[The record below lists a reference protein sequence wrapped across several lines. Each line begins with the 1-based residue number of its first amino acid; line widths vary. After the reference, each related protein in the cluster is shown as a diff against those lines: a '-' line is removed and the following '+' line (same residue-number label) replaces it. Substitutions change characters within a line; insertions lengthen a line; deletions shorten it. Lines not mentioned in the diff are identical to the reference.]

1 MPYVQV
7 PKDLN
12 KIKTKV
18 AFNLTKRQLICFG
31 VAAITAIPTYFL
43 TREHIGNMF
52 AMLLLIVIAMP
63 SFLVAM
69 YEKNGIPFEKVAK
82 MVIKSRFIRPKVRP
96 YKTENLYEYAEKQ
109 YELDE
114 EVKSIVNNSEQKY

>member
-7 PKDLN
+7 PKDLA

-31 VAAITAIPTYFL
+31 IAGVTALPTYFL
-43 TREHIGNMF
+43 TREAIGNMG
-52 AMLLLIVIAMP
+52 AMLLLIVVAMP

-69 YEKNGIPFEKVAK
+69 YEKNGFKVIEDYGGSVIMEKVFL
-82 MVIKSRFIRPKVRP
+82 I
-96 YKTENLYEYAEKQ
+96 L
-109 YELDE
+109 
-114 EVKSIVNNSEQKY
+114 

>member
-7 PKDLN
+7 PKDLT

-18 AFNLTKRQLICFG
+18 AFNLTKRQLICFS
-31 VAAITAIPTYFL
+31 VAAATAVPVYFL
-43 TREHIGNMF
+43 TRDSIGNMG
-52 AMLLLIVIAMP
+52 AMLLLIVVAMP

-69 YEKNGIPFEKVAK
+69 YEKNGQPFEKVVK
-82 MVIKSRFIRPKVRP
+82 TVVKSRFIRPKIRP

-109 YELDE
+109 YDLEK
-114 EVKSIVNNSEQKY
+114 EVKRIAESND

>member
-7 PKDLN
+7 PKDLA

-31 VAAITAIPTYFL
+31 IAGVTALPTYFL
-43 TREHIGNMF
+43 TREAIGNMG
-52 AMLLLIVIAMP
+52 AMLLLIAVAMP

-69 YEKNGIPFEKVAK
+69 YEKNGLPFEKVAK
-82 MVIKSRFIRPKVRP
+82 MFIKSRIIRPKIRT

-109 YELDE
+109 YDLEK
-114 EVKSIVNNSEQKY
+114 EVKSIVEDN

>member
-7 PKDLN
+7 PKDLA

-31 VAAITAIPTYFL
+31 IAGVTALPTYFL
-43 TREHIGNMF
+43 TREAIGNMG
-52 AMLLLIVIAMP
+52 AMLLLIVVAMP

-69 YEKNGIPFEKVAK
+69 YEKNGLPFEKVAK
-82 MVIKSRFIRPKVRP
+82 TVIKSRFFSPEGKTLQDRKSLRICRKAVRFG
-96 YKTENLYEYAEKQ
+96 KGGK
-109 YELDE
+109 
-114 EVKSIVNNSEQKY
+114 KHCRR

>member
-7 PKDLN
+7 PKDLA

-31 VAAITAIPTYFL
+31 IAGATALPTYFF
-43 TREHIGNMF
+43 TRDAIGNMA
-52 AMLLLIVIAMP
+52 AMILLIIVAMP
-63 SFLVAM
+63 SFLIAM
-69 YEKNGIPFEKVAK
+69 YEKNGLPFEKVAK
-82 MVIKSRFIRPKVRP
+82 TVIKSRFLRPKVRP

-109 YELDE
+109 YDLEK
-114 EVKSIVNNSEQKY
+114 EVKSIVENN

>member
-7 PKDLN
+7 PKDLT

-18 AFNLTKRQLICFG
+18 AFNLTKRQLICFS
-31 VAAITAIPTYFL
+31 VAAATAVPVYFL
-43 TREHIGNMF
+43 TRDSIGNMG
-52 AMLLLIVIAMP
+52 AMLLLIVVAMP

-69 YEKNGIPFEKVAK
+69 YEKNGQPFEKVVK
-82 MVIKSRFIRPKVRP
+82 TVIKTRFIRPKIRP

-109 YELDE
+109 YDLEM
-114 EVKSIVNNSEQKY
+114 EVKRIAESNE

>member
-7 PKDLN
+7 PKDLT

-18 AFNLTKRQLICFG
+18 AFNLTKRQLICFS
-31 VAAITAIPTYFL
+31 VAAATAVPVYFL
-43 TREHIGNMF
+43 TRDSIGNMG
-52 AMLLLIVIAMP
+52 AMLLLIVVAMP

-69 YEKNGIPFEKVAK
+69 YEKNGQPFEKVVK
-82 MVIKSRFIRPKVRP
+82 TVIKSRFIRPKIRP

-109 YELDE
+109 YDLEM
-114 EVKSIVNNSEQKY
+114 EVKRIAESND

>member
-1 MPYVQV
+1 MPYVQI
-7 PKDLN
+7 PKDLA

-31 VAAITAIPTYFL
+31 LAGVTALPTYFL
-43 TREHIGNMF
+43 TREAIGNMG
-52 AMLLLIVIAMP
+52 AMLLLIVVAMP

-69 YEKNGIPFEKVAK
+69 YEKNGLPFEKVAK
-82 MVIKSRFIRPKVRP
+82 AVIKSRFMRPKIRP

-109 YELDE
+109 YDLEK
-114 EVKSIVNNSEQKY
+114 EVKSIVEDN